1 MTGHSRKMFLN
12 ILVTLTLAVCELAGQ
27 DLYPQEPITNP
38 PPNYQCVPIQDVDVC
53 SNIEYVNGS
62 LPNYRNQDDLAVV
75 NSELENFI
83 PLIRRQCSNAI
94 VHLLCSIY
102 VPFCTINDP
111 QVLCMLVLAFIPPIL
126 SLFVCVKTPFIWYKM
141 YIYNS
146 MRGR

>member
-1 MTGHSRKMFLN
+1 MTEHSRKMFLN

-27 DLYPQEPITNP
+27 DLHLQEPITNP
-38 PPNYQCVPIQDVDVC
+38 PPNYRCVPMQDVDIC
-53 SNIEYVNGS
+53 SNIHIEYVNGS

-75 NSELENFI
+75 NNELENFI

-102 VPFCTINDP
+102 VPFCTNNDP

-126 SLFVCVKTPFIWYKM
+126 FVFVCK
-141 YIYNS
+141 NS
-146 MRGR
+146 SLGTKCIFTTQ